1 MPIYLPWHQVDRAKK
16 EKREEGTDA
25 GDGPD
30 DSRQLRNQFNFSERA
45 AQTLN
50 YPMRDRET
58 TTEPPPTASF
68 SGTCS
73 QVTLFHQTS
82 GLAIF
87 FGFSRLQIRPARR
100 WFRDAPAQAQLHHQQ
115 NFTWHKACQ
124 QVPDGILLGLHAMLT
139 LHSQRADKQLHT
151 AESPHSISRVKACTF
166 ADAMAT

>member
-1 MPIYLPWHQVDRAKK
+1 MASELCPLQVDKAKK

-25 GDGPD
+25 DGPD

-73 QVTLFHQTS
+73 QASWADVFALSLAVAQVSKPVSASKCSTEDQPLNILIDCRTYVSVQTS
-82 GLAIF
+82 QLE
-87 FGFSRLQIRPARR
+87 
-100 WFRDAPAQAQLHHQQ
+100 AQSTLP
-115 NFTWHKACQ
+115 
-124 QVPDGILLGLHAMLT
+124 QVL
-139 LHSQRADKQLHT
+139 
-151 AESPHSISRVKACTF
+151 
-166 ADAMAT
+166 

>member
-1 MPIYLPWHQVDRAKK
+1 MAVPFWFHYDYCNCLHEAKWVLQVDRAKK

-25 GDGPD
+25 DGPD

-73 QVTLFHQTS
+73 QAS
-82 GLAIF
+82 
-87 FGFSRLQIRPARR
+87 
-100 WFRDAPAQAQLHHQQ
+100 
-115 NFTWHKACQ
+115 
-124 QVPDGILLGLHAMLT
+124 
-139 LHSQRADKQLHT
+139 
-151 AESPHSISRVKACTF
+151 
-166 ADAMAT
+166 